1 MIHFDDLYRELPYSR
16 LNHWLE
22 TLPAQMATWH
32 KELRNSKFAGW
43 QRVLNKLPELACDDV
58 DFTDIVRVGDE
69 NSLSEG
75 MQNKLEGLLKQFHPW
90 RKGPYH
96 LHGLHI
102 DTEWRSD
109 WKWERLKSHIQPLA
123 NRTILDVGCGNGYH
137 MWRMKGAG
145 ASMVVGIDPSE
156 LFLIQFLAVKSLAA
170 NPPGIHLLPMGIEQ
184 MQPLAA
190 FDTVFSMGV
199 LYHRKSPIE
208 HLEQLFN
215 QLRPGGE
222 LVLETLV
229 VEGNEQQVL
238 VPTDRY
244 GKMRNVWFLPSTK
257 ALELWLARVGFQHIR
272 TVDLDQ
278 TSTQEQR
285 RTKWMTNESLEDYL
299 APEDSNKTVEGHP
312 APLRA
317 VILAQK
323 PI

>member
-1 MIHFDDLYRELPYSR
+1 MIHFDDFFRELPYSK

-22 TLPAQMATWH
+22 TAPAQLAKWQR
-32 KELRNSKFAGW
+32 ELKNSKFASW

-58 DFTDIVRVGDE
+58 ELKEVVRIGSAE
-69 NSLSEG
+69 SLPPG
-75 MQNKLEGLLKQFHPW
+75 KQAKLENLLQSFHPW

-109 WKWERLKSHIQPLA
+109 WKWDRLKEQIQPLQG
-123 NRTILDVGCGNGYH
+123 RTILDVGCGNGYH

-156 LFLIQFLAVKSLAA
+156 LFLIQFLAVKRLAN
-170 NPPGIHLLPMGIEQ
+170 NPSGIHLLPLGVEQ
-184 MQPLAA
+184 MPPLAA

-208 HLEQLFN
+208 HLEQLFH
-215 QLRPGGE
+215 LLHPGGE

-229 VEGNEQQVL
+229 VTGDEQQVL

-257 ALELWLARVGFQHIR
+257 ALELWLARVGFSHIR

-278 TSTQEQR
+278 TSTDEQR
-285 RTKWMTNESLEDYL
+285 RTDWMTNESLADYL
-299 APEDSNKTVEGHP
+299 DPKDNNKTVEGHP

-317 VILAQK
+317 VILAKK
-323 PI
+323 PL